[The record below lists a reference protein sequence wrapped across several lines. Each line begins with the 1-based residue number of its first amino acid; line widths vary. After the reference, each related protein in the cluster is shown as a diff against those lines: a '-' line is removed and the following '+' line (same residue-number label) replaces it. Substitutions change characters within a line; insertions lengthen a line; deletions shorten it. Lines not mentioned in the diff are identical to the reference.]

1 MDLLKHIQNKEA
13 KVAVIGLGYVGLP
26 LAVAFASK
34 GFSVTGLDIQEEK
47 IQRLNRG
54 ENYIEDVDSALLS
67 KLVSE
72 GKLKATMD
80 FSVIKDMD
88 TVSICVPT
96 PLRKTKEPDISHIVS
111 AVEQLRQ
118 HMSRPLLI
126 VLESTTYPGTTREI
140 MLPLLEDEYRKEGRD
155 FFLAF
160 SPERVDPGNP
170 QFKTRNI
177 PKIIG
182 GISAHSTEMAATL
195 YGSIIDQV
203 VQVSS
208 TDVAEMVKL
217 LENTFRSVNI
227 GLVNEIAMMC
237 NRMGIDV
244 WEVIDGAATKPFGFL
259 PFYPGPG
266 IGGHCLPIDPLY
278 LSWKAR
284 LVDFEARFI
293 DLAAA
298 VNRRMPN
305 LVVDLVSEALN
316 EDKKS
321 LNDSKVLILG
331 ITYKRNVDDTRE
343 SPALEIFE
351 LLQERK
357 SRVFYHDPFV
367 AEIVLESVQYKCEPL
382 TDELLSNMDCAVIV
396 TDHSAFDYERIVAKS
411 KRVVDTRNAA
421 KFVEKNRERITKL

>member
-1 MDLLKHIQNKEA
+1 MEILKLIQNKEA
-13 KVAVIGLGYVGLP
+13 KIAVIGLGYVGLP

-34 GFSVTGLDIQEEK
+34 GFSVTGIDIQEGK
-47 IQRLNRG
+47 IERLNRG

-67 KLVSE
+67 KLVSDQ
-72 GKLKATMD
+72 KLSATTD
-80 FSVIKDMD
+80 FSIIKDMD
-88 TVSICVPT
+88 AVSICVPT
-96 PLRKTKEPDISHIVS
+96 PLRKTKEPDISHIVA

-118 HMSRPLLI
+118 HMNRPLLI

-140 MLPLLEDEYRKEGRD
+140 MLPLLEDDRREEGRD

-170 QFKTRNI
+170 QFKTGNI

-182 GISAHSTEMAATL
+182 GVSGRSTEIAATL
-195 YGSIIDQV
+195 YGSILEQV
-203 VQVSS
+203 VKVSS
-208 TDVAEMVKL
+208 ADVAEMVKL

-278 LSWKAR
+278 LSWKAK

-298 VNRRMPN
+298 VNRRMPS

-316 EDKKS
+316 EDRKS
-321 LNDSKVLILG
+321 LNGSKVLLLG
-331 ITYKRNVDDTRE
+331 ITYKRDVDDTRE
-343 SPALEIFE
+343 SPALEVME
-351 LLQERK
+351 LLRKRK
-357 SRVFYHDPFV
+357 SRVSYHDPFF
-367 AEIVLESVQYKCEPL
+367 AENRVFRTQYS
-382 TDELLSNMDCAVIV
+382 LSA
-396 TDHSAFDYERIVAKS
+396 
-411 KRVVDTRNAA
+411 
-421 KFVEKNRERITKL
+421 